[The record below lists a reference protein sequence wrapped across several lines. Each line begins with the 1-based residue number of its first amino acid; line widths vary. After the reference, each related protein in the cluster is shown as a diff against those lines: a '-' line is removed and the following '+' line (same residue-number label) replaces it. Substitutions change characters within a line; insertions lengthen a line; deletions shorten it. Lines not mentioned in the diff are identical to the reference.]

1 MNIENIK
8 TIFNEKREVHFK
20 LYSLDYT
27 IKEDNSKILV
37 YPDLYDNKKE
47 SYNTID
53 EALNY
58 FTIYNDSI
66 IENQN
71 IIMNVR

>member
-1 MNIENIK
+1 MNIDNIK

-27 IKEDNSKILV
+27 IKEDNSEILV
-37 YPDLYDNKKE
+37 YADLYDNKKE

-53 EALNY
+53 EALNN
-58 FTIYNDSI
+58 FTIYNESI
-66 IENQN
+66 IQNQN
-71 IIMNVR
+71 RIMNIR

>member
-1 MNIENIK
+1 MNIESIK

-27 IKEDNSKILV
+27 IKEVDNKILV
-37 YPDLYDNKKE
+37 YADLYDNKKE

-53 EALNY
+53 EALN
-58 FTIYNDSI
+58 
-66 IENQN
+66 
-71 IIMNVR
+71 

>member
-8 TIFNEKREVHFK
+8 TIFNEKKEVHFK

-27 IKEDNSKILV
+27 IKQDNNMVIV
-37 YPDLYDNKKE
+37 YADLYSNRKE
-47 SYNTID
+47 SYNSID

-58 FTIYNDSI
+58 FTVYNESLV
-66 IENQN
+66 ENQN
-71 IIMNVR
+71 RIMNIK

>member
-1 MNIENIK
+1 MNIDNIK

-27 IKEDNSKILV
+27 IKEVEVKILV
-37 YPDLYDNKKE
+37 YADLYDNKKE

-53 EALNY
+53 EAINY
-58 FTIYNDSI
+58 FTIYNESI
-66 IENQN
+66 IQNQN
-71 IIMNVR
+71 RIMNIR

>member
-8 TIFNEKREVHFK
+8 TIFNEKKEVHFK

-27 IKEDNSKILV
+27 IKEENGRVLIYS
-37 YPDLYDNKKE
+37 DLYDNKKQ

-53 EALNY
+53 EVLNY
-58 FTIYNDSI
+58 FTIYNESI
-66 IENQN
+66 IQNQDR
-71 IIMNVR
+71 IMNIK

>member
-1 MNIENIK
+1 MNIDNIK

-27 IKEDNSKILV
+27 IKELDGKILV
-37 YPDLYDNKKE
+37 YADLYDNKKE

-58 FTIYNDSI
+58 FTIYNESI
-66 IENQN
+66 LQNQN
-71 IIMNVR
+71 RIMNIK

>member
-1 MNIENIK
+1 MNIDNIK
-8 TIFNEKREVHFK
+8 TIFNEKKVVHFN

-27 IKEDNSKILV
+27 IKEENGKILI
-37 YPDLYDNKKE
+37 YADLYDNKKE

-58 FTIYNDSI
+58 FTIYNESI
-66 IENQN
+66 IQNQN
-71 IIMNVR
+71 RIMNIK

>member
-27 IKEDNSKILV
+27 IKEVDSGVLV
-37 YPDLYDNKKE
+37 YADLYDNKKE

-53 EALNY
+53 EVLNY
-58 FTIYNDSI
+58 FTVYNESI
-66 IENQN
+66 IQNQDRIIN
-71 IIMNVR
+71 IR

>member
-27 IKEDNSKILV
+27 IKED
-37 YPDLYDNKKE
+37 DL
-47 SYNTID
+47 
-53 EALNY
+53 
-58 FTIYNDSI
+58 IY
-66 IENQN
+66 E
-71 IIMNVR
+71 

>member
-8 TIFNEKREVHFK
+8 TIFNEKKEVHFK

-27 IKEDNSKILV
+27 IKEDNNKIIV
-37 YPDLYDNKKE
+37 YADLYTNRKE
-47 SYNTID
+47 IYNTID

-58 FTIYNDSI
+58 FTVYNESI

-71 IIMNVR
+71 RIMNIR

>member
-27 IKEDNSKILV
+27 IQEDNGKVHV
-37 YPDLYDNKKE
+37 YADLYDNKKE

-58 FTIYNDSI
+58 FTIYNESI
-66 IENQN
+66 IQNQN
-71 IIMNVR
+71 RIMNIR

>member
-8 TIFNEKREVHFK
+8 TIFNEKNEVHFK

-27 IKEDNSKILV
+27 IKEVNNKILV
-37 YPDLYDNKKE
+37 YADLYDNKKE
-47 SYNTID
+47 SYNTLD
-53 EALNY
+53 EVLNY
-58 FTIYNDSI
+58 FTIYNESI

-71 IIMNVR
+71 RIMNIR

>member
-1 MNIENIK
+1 MNIESIK

-27 IKEDNSKILV
+27 IKEDNGKIFV
-37 YPDLYDNKKE
+37 YADLYGNKKE
-47 SYNTID
+47 CYNTID
-53 EALNY
+53 EVLNY
-58 FTIYNDSI
+58 FTVYNESI

-71 IIMNVR
+71 RIMSIK

>member
-1 MNIENIK
+1 MNIDNIK

-27 IKEDNSKILV
+27 IKEVDGKILV
-37 YPDLYDNKKE
+37 YADLYDNKKE

-53 EALNY
+53 EALNS
-58 FTIYNDSI
+58 FTVYNESI
-66 IENQN
+66 IQNQN
-71 IIMNVR
+71 RIINIR

>member
-27 IKEDNSKILV
+27 IKEDNGKILV
-37 YPDLYDNKKE
+37 NADLYDNKKE

-58 FTIYNDSI
+58 FTVYNESI
-66 IENQN
+66 IQNQN
-71 IIMNVR
+71 RIMNIK

>member
-1 MNIENIK
+1 MNIDNIK
-8 TIFNEKREVHFK
+8 TIFNEKKEVHFK

-27 IKEDNSKILV
+27 IKEVDNKIFV
-37 YPDLYDNKKE
+37 YADLYDNKKE

-58 FTIYNDSI
+58 FTVYNESI

-71 IIMNVR
+71 RIMNIK

>member
-8 TIFNEKREVHFK
+8 TIFNEKKEVHFK

-27 IKEDNSKILV
+27 IKEDNNKIIV
-37 YPDLYDNKKE
+37 YADLYTNRKE
-47 SYNTID
+47 IYNTID
-53 EALNY
+53 EELIY
-58 FTIYNDSI
+58 FTVYNESI

-71 IIMNVR
+71 RIMNIR

>member
-1 MNIENIK
+1 MNIDNIK

-27 IKEDNSKILV
+27 IKEVDNKIFV
-37 YPDLYDNKKE
+37 YADLYDNKKE

-58 FTIYNDSI
+58 FTVYNESI

-71 IIMNVR
+71 RIMNIK

>member
-1 MNIENIK
+1 MNIDNIK

-27 IKEDNSKILV
+27 IKEENDKILV
-37 YPDLYDNKKE
+37 YADLYNNKKE
-47 SYNTID
+47 SYNTLD
-53 EALNY
+53 EVLNY
-58 FTIYNDSI
+58 FNIYNESI

-71 IIMNVR
+71 RIMNIK